1 MSYSK
6 QIRHPDGAL
15 NPQREKKSGLSW
27 WWFVYGGIAALV
39 LIAIFRPQWFAK
51 IGVHL
56 PGAAK
61 AVGAVANPMRW
72 V

>member
-1 MSYSK
+1 MSYSE
-6 QIRHPDGAL
+6 QIRHPGGAL
-15 NPQREKKSGLSW
+15 DPQGGVVNW
-27 WWFVYGGIAALV
+27 WWFILAGIAALV
-39 LIAIFRPQWFAK
+39 LIAIFRPQWLTK

-61 AVGAVANPMRW
+61 AVAAVANPMRW